1 MWSNPSGFNAL
12 LFLREEKLF
21 HYAKLGVDESAAV
34 PQAGAI
40 PCAALP
46 VAFSRLCFVFSFS
59 YKALVVC
66 LCVGRETREE
76 KRKEKA
82 TAIGL
87 RNALRHLLIEG
98 FMYAPHGAAT
108 ASATATAVSYL
119 RGRNIFKKRNS
130 SIKIFRK
137 NEEEK

>member
-1 MWSNPSGFNAL
+1 MQNLVWTNRQQCRRQG
-12 LFLREEKLF
+12 RF
-21 HYAKLGVDESAAV
+21 H
-34 PQAGAI
+34 
-40 PCAALP
+40 ALP
-46 VAFSRLCFVFSFS
+46 VAFSVYVLFFFSFS

-76 KRKEKA
+76 KRKEKEKA

-98 FMYAPHGAAT
+98 FMYAPYGAAT

-119 RGRNIFKKRNS
+119 RGRNIFKKRNN
-130 SIKIFRK
+130 SIKIL
-137 NEEEK
+137 